1 MRLARRSMSL
11 ARGACD
17 RVELHSTL
25 LLGVAMLFAG
35 DYDEGIALI
44 EQVDMLEI
52 RNGPNSPGGQPH
64 PYLGAALARAGRH
77 GRARELLTSL
87 IAEARSAGAA
97 DMLPYALV
105 RLAGVELDTGRWR
118 VAAAAL
124 TEARQLAQETGNGAD
139 HGLALGALAW
149 LEAAQGH
156 AGACRA
162 HVEEALE
169 LAGRLGGGSR
179 LDRAAAALGLLGLGC
194 GRPERAIA
202 PLEEVGRL
210 QQENGWS
217 DAALTPHR
225 LPDLIEAYAL
235 AGRTGEA
242 EAAVAAFSLDAVR
255 TRRPS
260 ALALA
265 TRCRALLAPDPEV
278 DARFDD
284 ALGTS
289 PQITGPFERART
301 QLLYGWRLAKAGRSV
316 EATDPL
322 SASLRTFEQLGAEP
336 WAERARRHPRRGR
349 CAATAQRQPTGATG
363 ATRARRRARRRR
375 RRTLDDIAYQLF
387 LGPRTTRLLQASAM
401 AKLGVD
407 STAEL
412 VAALGPERT
421 RDARVGRQAT
431 A

>member
-1 MRLARRSMSL
+1 
-11 ARGACD
+11 
-17 RVELHSTL
+17 
-25 LLGVAMLFAG
+25 
-35 DYDEGIALI
+35 
-44 EQVDMLEI
+44 
-52 RNGPNSPGGQPH
+52 
-64 PYLGAALARAGRH
+64 
-77 GRARELLTSL
+77 
-87 IAEARSAGAA
+87 
-97 DMLPYALV
+97 MLPYALV

-124 TEARQLAQETGNGAD
+124 TEARQLAQETGNSAD

-179 LDRAAAALGLLGLGC
+179 LDRAAAALGLLELGC

-336 WAERARRHPRRGR
+336 WAERAREAIL
-349 CAATAQRQPTGATG
+349 AAGGAPPPPNVNRLERLTPLELAVALAAG
-363 ATRARRRARRRR
+363 AGAP
-375 RRTLDDIAYQLF
+375 LDDIAYQLF

-421 RDARVGRQAT
+421 PDARVGRQAT